1 MPKSSLIFVV
11 SCFVALVGSLIF
23 APYFVVDPKS
33 EAQKIHPKSLEPH
46 DQWLKIRSY
55 PDGFNQNEFLARIE
69 DVRRDRDGGGGSRE
83 VSLDLD
89 WQEEGPGNIGGRIDV
104 LTKSPSDPDVIYAGS
119 TNGGIFKT
127 IDGGENWN
135 PIFDDQSFLA
145 IGAITLDPEDENRVF
160 VGTGDRNF
168 SGTAMIGNGIYLSED
183 AGESW
188 VNMGLEATGS
198 VTEILI
204 NPIDSE
210 IIFASTLGNPHIKT
224 AERGVYRSLDG
235 GETWSNS
242 LFIADSAGVIDLVMD
257 PENPNILYAAGF
269 NRMRNYMSSTVVGP
283 NAKIYKT
290 TDGGDTWNVLSGG
303 LPITDESRIGLAIS
317 NEDPNTVLAL
327 YVDGITLDVK
337 EIYKSNDAGS
347 SWTAIGVH
355 DGMDGLPAY
364 ALGGFGWYFGE
375 VYMNPFNNNHLIIPG
390 VDMYQS
396 LDGGISWELNVPEW
410 WIYEVHADKHAIL
423 FLDETSYIIGT
434 DGGIYKT
441 VNNGS
446 TWEDIENLPI
456 TQFYHVAVDPNN
468 TGVYGGGAQD
478 NGTMS
483 GNQLSFN
490 SWDRL
495 FGGDG
500 FRITYL
506 KETPNAAFYETQNG
520 GLYYKNEFAE
530 VWNVEMD
537 LIPEDRVNWDMPY
550 VYNEAKD
557 ELFIGSAHIQLMDD
571 APFDSYEYISPDLTR
586 VGLGEIEN
594 GKDYH
599 TISEIDQPNNNGDI
613 LYAGTTDGLM
623 WRGNRTGG
631 TWNWTNIT
639 RDLPNRYITGVRCSP
654 NQHGVIYV
662 AMSGYKVDDGIA
674 YLYKSSDYGESWEN
688 ISSDLPAIT
697 VNDILI
703 VPGYDLDEYLF
714 AALDGG
720 VYFSE
725 NNGEIWSYVGNVLP
739 FLTVSELAIDF
750 ENKKLIAGTFSR
762 SMWSYDISWLDDLT
776 DIDHSSV
783 VDDTIEEIV
792 LYPNPFV
799 DEIRI
804 SGNPNGDSF
813 YLYNIQG
820 DLVYES
826 IFQTNKFDVS
836 QLAKGVY
843 LYKMGSHSGKIVKN

>member
-1 MPKSSLIFVV
+1 
-11 SCFVALVGSLIF
+11 
-23 APYFVVDPKS
+23 
-33 EAQKIHPKSLEPH
+33 
-46 DQWLKIRSY
+46 
-55 PDGFNQNEFLARIE
+55 
-69 DVRRDRDGGGGSRE
+69 
-83 VSLDLD
+83 
-89 WQEEGPGNIGGRIDV
+89 
-104 LTKSPSDPDVIYAGS
+104 
-119 TNGGIFKT
+119 
-127 IDGGENWN
+127 
-135 PIFDDQSFLA
+135 
-145 IGAITLDPEDENRVF
+145 
-160 VGTGDRNF
+160 
-168 SGTAMIGNGIYLSED
+168 
-183 AGESW
+183 
-188 VNMGLEATGS
+188 
-198 VTEILI
+198 
-204 NPIDSE
+204 
-210 IIFASTLGNPHIKT
+210 
-224 AERGVYRSLDG
+224 
-235 GETWSNS
+235 
-242 LFIADSAGVIDLVMD
+242 
-257 PENPNILYAAGF
+257 
-269 NRMRNYMSSTVVGP
+269 
-283 NAKIYKT
+283 
-290 TDGGDTWNVLSGG
+290 
-303 LPITDESRIGLAIS
+303 
-317 NEDPNTVLAL
+317 
-327 YVDGITLDVK
+327 
-337 EIYKSNDAGS
+337 
-347 SWTAIGVH
+347 
-355 DGMDGLPAY
+355 
-364 ALGGFGWYFGE
+364 
-375 VYMNPFNNNHLIIPG
+375 MNPFNNNHLIIPG

-410 WIYEVHADKHAIL
+410 WTYEVHADKHAIL

-550 VYNEAKD
+550 VFNEAKD
-557 ELFIGSAHIQLMDD
+557 ELFIGSAHVQLMDD

-739 FLTVSELAIDF
+739 FLTVCELAIDF

-799 DEIRI
+799 NEIRI

-826 IFQTNKFDVS
+826 VFQTNKFDVS

-843 LYKMGSHSGKIVKN
+843 LYKMGGQSGKIVKY